1 MADDDDTTQNPFA
14 RPGFIVG
21 AVVVAAVIV
30 AGIFLTVLN
39 LNRGNDAAPPEGD
52 PSLSS
57 TASAAPTPSE
67 SAVAGGVSV
76 CGLDGV
82 ELTGKVTTPP
92 AAEWAYVRTVAYPTS
107 TTYGPGATSSEGV
120 PTCFQHSPTGALFA
134 AATALAVPADPT
146 LANAWIE
153 TALSS
158 GTYRNQLLSSAISSS
173 ETSGVRLQV
182 VGFKVLSYDGETAS
196 VDLAVRGST
205 EGQTVTASAV
215 YQLIWED
222 GDWKINAN
230 VPNPFDFASIPD
242 TSGYIAWAA

>member
-1 MADDDDTTQNPFA
+1 MADDDTTQNPFA

-21 AVVVAAVIV
+21 AVVVAALIV
-30 AGIFLTVLN
+30 TGIFLTIFN
-39 LNRGNDAAPPEGD
+39 LNSGNDAAPPEGD
-52 PSLSS
+52 PSSSS
-57 TASAAPTPSE
+57 TASATPTPSA
-67 SAVAGGVSV
+67 SAVAGGISV

-134 AATALAVPADPT
+134 AATALAVPADPI

-158 GTYRNQLLSSAISSS
+158 GTYRNQLLSTAISSS

-182 VGFKVLSYDGETAS
+182 VGFKVLSYDGKTAS

>member
-1 MADDDDTTQNPFA
+1 MAEDDDTQQSPFA

-21 AVVVAAVIV
+21 AVVVAALLITAV
-30 AGIFLTVLN
+30 FLTVLN
-39 LNRGNDAAPPEGD
+39 LNRGNDAAPPSGNP
-52 PSLSS
+52 PSSF
-57 TASAAPTPSE
+57 TASAVPTPSE
-67 SAVAGGVSV
+67 SAVAGGASA
-76 CGLDGV
+76 CGLAGV
-82 ELTGKVTTPP
+82 EMSGKVTTPP

-107 TTYGPGATSSEGV
+107 TTYGPGATGSEGV

-134 AATALAVPADPT
+134 AATALAIPADPA

-158 GTYRNQLLSSAISSS
+158 GTYRNQLLSEAVSGS
-173 ETSGVRLQV
+173 ETSGVRLQL
-182 VGFKVLSYDGETAS
+182 VGFKVLSYDGGTAS

-205 EGQTVTASAV
+205 GGQTVTASVV
-215 YQLIWED
+215 YDLIWEN